1 MNSLKHILRRLARTP
16 GFTAIAILTLAL
28 GIGANTAIFSVV
40 NGVLIKP
47 LPYPEPDRLIGV
59 WHKAPGIP
67 GFGDHLNLAP
77 TMYFTYREQNQTF
90 QAFGIWSNGGA
101 SVTGKGDPEQLQALF
116 VTPGTLNALGVQPTL
131 GRWFS
136 DADGAPSAE
145 GTVLLTYGYWQRR
158 LGGDKAVLG
167 TTLNIDGKPRS
178 IIGVMPQDFRF
189 LTSVAEVIL
198 PHQFDRAKLFL
209 GNFSYQGIARLKPG
223 VTIER
228 ANADVARM
236 VPLWMKAWPP
246 PPGLD
251 TSLFENA
258 HIGPALQ
265 PLKQD
270 VVGDVGNVLWVL
282 MGTIGMVL
290 LIACAN
296 IANLLLVRAEG
307 RQQEL
312 AVRAALGASWGT
324 IASEM
329 FLESLLLGG
338 LGGAAGVGLAYAC
351 LKLLVVIGPQT
362 LPRLAET
369 GIDPL
374 VLGFALTASLLAALL
389 FGIVPVLKHA
399 SPQLAIALRAGAR
412 GMSQSRERLRA
423 RNILVVTQVAL
434 ALVLLISSGLMIRT
448 FDALRRVQPGF
459 TKPEELQLVRV
470 SIPEAQVKEPEQ
482 VMRMQQQML
491 EKIAAIPGVQS
502 VTLGNG
508 APLEGFNSN
517 DVVWAQ
523 DKVYPPGQ
531 IPLIRRFR
539 FIAPDYMKTM
549 GTRLLA
555 GREFTWTDLYEKR
568 TVALVSGNMAKEL
581 WGSPTAAL
589 GKRIREGATNPY
601 REVVGVVDDVY
612 DNGVH
617 QVAPT
622 MAYWP
627 ALMDKFW
634 GPDVRAQRGGVF
646 VIRSNR
652 AATES
657 FLAEVRQAIWSVNS
671 NLPVF
676 LVRTLREVYDLS
688 MARTSF
694 TLVMLAIAGGMA
706 LVLGI
711 IGIYGV
717 ISYTVS
723 QRTRE
728 IGIRMALG
736 AEHATLKSMF
746 VRHGLMLAAIGIAI
760 GLAAAAGLA
769 QWMKSLLYGIA
780 PLDPVTYLAVPVVLA
795 LAVAA
800 ASYIPARRAVK
811 VDPTTALRAD

>member
-1 MNSLKHILRRLARTP
+1 MDSLKHILRRLARTP

-47 LPYPEPDRLIGV
+47 LPYPAPEALIGV

-77 TMYFTYREQNQTF
+77 TMYFTYGEQNQTF
-90 QAFGIWSNGGA
+90 QEFGLWSLSGA
-101 SVTGKGDPEQLQALF
+101 SITGKGEPELVQSLY
-116 VTPGTLNALGVQPTL
+116 VTPGALNALGVQPIL

-136 DADGAPSAE
+136 KADGEPSAE
-145 GTVLLTYGYWQRR
+145 ATVMLTYGYWQRR

-167 TTLNIDGKPRS
+167 TTLTIDGKPRS

-198 PHQFDRAKLFL
+198 PHQFDRNKLFL

-223 VTIER
+223 ATLER
-228 ANADVARM
+228 ANSDVARM
-236 VPLWMKAWPP
+236 LPLWMKSWPV

-251 TSLFENA
+251 KSLFENA
-258 HIGPALQ
+258 GIAPAMQ

-270 VVGDVGNVLWVL
+270 VVGDVGSVLWVL
-282 MGTIGMVL
+282 MGTIGLVL

-296 IANLLLVRAEG
+296 VANLLLVRAEG

-312 AVRAALGASWGT
+312 AIRAALGASWGS
-324 IASEM
+324 IAREM
-329 FLESLLLGG
+329 LVESLLLGA
-338 LGGAAGVGLAYAC
+338 LGGAAGLGLAYAG
-351 LKLLVVIGPQT
+351 LKALVAIGPQT
-362 LPRLAET
+362 LPRLDEI

-374 VLGFALTASLLAALL
+374 VLAFAPSASLLAALL

-399 SPQLAIALRAGAR
+399 APRLAVALRAGGR
-412 GMSQSRERLRA
+412 GMSHSRERLRA
-423 RNILVVTQVAL
+423 RNVLVVTQVAL

-448 FDALRRVQPGF
+448 FDALRRIQPGF
-459 TKPEELQLVRV
+459 SKPEEVQLVRV
-470 SIPEAQVKEPEQ
+470 FIPEPQVKEPDA
-482 VMRMQQQML
+482 VMRMEQQMT

-502 VTLGNG
+502 AAFGSA

-517 DVVWAQ
+517 DAIWAE
-523 DKVYPPGQ
+523 DKVYRPDVIPP
-531 IPLIRRFR
+531 IRRYR
-539 FIAPDYMKTM
+539 FIAPGYIKTL

-555 GREFTWTDLYEKR
+555 GREFTWTEMYER
-568 TVALVSGNMAKEL
+568 RYVALISNNVAKEL
-581 WGSPTAAL
+581 WGSAENAL
-589 GKRIREGATNPY
+589 GKRIRNASTSPW
-601 REVVGVVDDVY
+601 REIVGVVDDVY

-617 QVAPT
+617 QAAAT
-622 MAYWP
+622 MVYWP
-627 ALMDKFW
+627 ALQDKLW
-634 GPDVRAQRGGVF
+634 GQDLRPQRSGVF
-646 VIRSNR
+646 VFRSNR
-652 AATES
+652 AGTES
-657 FLAEVRQAIWSVNS
+657 LMGEVRQAIWSVNS
-671 NLPVF
+671 TLPLA
-676 LVRTLREVYDLS
+676 LVRTLKEVYDQS

-736 AEHATLKSMF
+736 AEHSVLKTMF
-746 VRHGLMLAAIGIAI
+746 VRHGLLLAAIGIVI

-780 PLDPVTYLAVPVVLA
+780 PLDPVTYVAVPVMLA

-811 VDPTTALRAD
+811 VDPTEALRAD